1 LLGCKVVGGSLHL
14 RLELMYDLLECFT
27 VRLYHF
33 GKVCWG
39 FGSWLL
45 VGLFS
50 SEVNTVVGVG
60 ITSIG
65 SITAAFG
72 IGVGGSGSSIVVYSK
87 RVPGAGDSSC
97 GKAGSGASSIGCGG
111 CILEVA
117 GGIVAIVAWIN
128 IVGFECFLYE
138 VYVMVLVDGIFLHEG
153 TVVGNGFIC

>member
-1 LLGCKVVGGSLHL
+1 VVGGSLHL
-14 RLELMYDLLECFT
+14 RLELMYDLLECST

-39 FGSWLL
+39 FGFWLL

-50 SEVNTVVGVG
+50 SEVNTIVGVG

-72 IGVGGSGSSIVVYSK
+72 IGIGDSSSSMIYSK
-87 RVPGAGDSSC
+87 GVPGAGDSSC
-97 GKAGSGASSIGCGG
+97 CKAGSGASSIGCGG

-117 GGIVAIVAWIN
+117 GGIVAVVAWIN
-128 IVGFECFLYE
+128 FFKGSLYE
-138 VYVMVLVDGIFLHEG
+138 VWVEFWEDAVSFQEGPVDVECS
-153 TVVGNGFIC
+153 V